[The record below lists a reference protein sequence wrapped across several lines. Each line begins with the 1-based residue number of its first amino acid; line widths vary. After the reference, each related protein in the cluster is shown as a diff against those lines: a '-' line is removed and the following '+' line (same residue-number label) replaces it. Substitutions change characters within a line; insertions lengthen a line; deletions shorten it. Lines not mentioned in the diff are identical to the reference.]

1 MRRLRL
7 PRPSPAMAVALLA
20 LFVAM
25 GGVGYAA
32 LKLPKNSVGTK
43 QIKTNAVTSAK
54 VKNGSLTVNDVKS
67 GQFARPADLGHY
79 LPLGAT
85 AMDSSALGG
94 VSAPNYELGDG
105 NVVSGKFSGTTPNV
119 RLLTVPH
126 GAGIGLQCNSSG
138 FATFFER
145 RGGDPHTYDIFTTT
159 FKNGVA
165 PALSYLRLA
174 PGGQVLS
181 GADKADRQTVYDI
194 TADDGPYGHVVV
206 SGHFNGATNECT
218 VEAHGV
224 TSRQRLGP

>member
-1 MRRLRL
+1 MRRLR
-7 PRPSPAMAVALLA
+7 PSRPSPAMVVALLA

-32 LKLPKNSVGTK
+32 LKLPKNSVGTR
-43 QIKTNAVTSAK
+43 QIKKNAVTSAK

-67 GQFARPADLGHY
+67 GQFARPGDLGHY

-85 AMDSSALGG
+85 ATDSSALGG
-94 VSAPNYELGDG
+94 VSAADFELGRG
-105 NVVSGKFSGTTPNV
+105 NIVSGEFSGTSPSGA
-119 RLLTVPH
+119 LLTLPH
-126 GAGIGLQCNSSG
+126 GASIGLDCNSSG
-138 FATFFER
+138 FATFFHR

-165 PALSYLRLA
+165 PSLSYQRLK
-174 PGGQVLS
+174 PTDQILS

-194 TADDGPYGHVVV
+194 TADDGTYGHVIV
-206 SGHFNGATNECT
+206 SGHFNSATDECT

-224 TSRQRLGP
+224 TSLQRVGP

>member
-1 MRRLRL
+1 MV
-7 PRPSPAMAVALLA
+7 VALLA

-32 LKLPKNSVGTK
+32 LKLPNNSVGTK
-43 QIKTNAVTSAK
+43 QIKKNAVTSAK
-54 VKNGSLTVNDVKS
+54 VKNGALTVKDVKS
-67 GQFARPADLGHY
+67 GEFARPSDLAHY

-85 AMDSSALGG
+85 AVDSSALGG

-105 NVVSGKFSGTTPNV
+105 NVVSGKFSGSTPNL
-119 RLLTVPH
+119 RLLTLPH
-126 GAGIGLQCNSSG
+126 GAAIGLQCNSSG

-145 RGGDPHTYDIFTTT
+145 RGGDQHTYDIFTTT
-159 FKNGVA
+159 FKNGVV
-165 PALSYLRLA
+165 PTLSYQRLA
-174 PGGQVLS
+174 PADQILF